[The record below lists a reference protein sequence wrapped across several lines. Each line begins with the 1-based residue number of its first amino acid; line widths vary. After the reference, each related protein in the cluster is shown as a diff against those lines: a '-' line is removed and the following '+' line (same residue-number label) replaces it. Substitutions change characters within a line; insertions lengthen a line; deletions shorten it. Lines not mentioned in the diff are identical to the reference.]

1 MSLADIFTQLET
13 TDFTTEKKDFS
24 LKDGEYDGVIEK
36 LEFKTNAKGTQWF
49 SFTVNL
55 IEENKKYFA
64 NLFMTEKTVKWN
76 LQKFKNLVENLTGE
90 ILTAEDFINEI
101 ELANKLSEKLAG
113 IEVTLIL
120 ETNKNGFQNFNME
133 KNEMPF

>member
-1 MSLADIFTQLET
+1 MSLADIFRELEDT
-13 TDFTTEKKDFS
+13 GWKEKDDYKV
-24 LKDGEYDGVIEK
+24 KDGEYYGVIEK
-36 LEFKTNAKGTQWF
+36 LEFRKNEKGTQWF

-55 IEENKKYFA
+55 IAENKKYFA
-64 NLFMTEKTVKWN
+64 NLFMTDKTIRFN
-76 LQKFKNLVENLTGE
+76 LQKFKTLVETLTNE
-90 ILTAEDFINEI
+90 TLTAEDFINEI

-120 ETNKNGFQNFNME
+120 ETNKNGFQNFSME